1 LNIIE
6 NTSDRAAVS
15 TSGTIT
21 ENDVQKRVDADSITA
36 DSDTN
41 TTVPKFQ
48 HEQDGSED
56 YDGIDTSTETFLA
69 YPPLLARTMEQ
80 LERMSPHAKANDRK
94 SSNHKRTPVNGLK
107 RTEHLTNTSTASA
120 NDNIA
125 KASASQDTVAVLLNE
140 SLGLQIPPPPRL
152 ERAQS
157 DPIQRQ
163 SLEIHNFEFMGRRQK
178 EIIYDLNVQ
187 TVAHKQPH
195 TTNKKNRLD
204 LTGENEDVLVDGVTR
219 KQDTVGFGRDTPTSL
234 SPPSQTRKKTNVST
248 PSSPSSVDSDAPL
261 IDHWRQ
267 SRLEKRNV
275 TLLGKRTIPD
285 SSSFNETRKHPLK
298 RSLRMSTERKRKK
311 KKKKSK
317 TLNSLF
323 RHRIVLQFSHGTSTP
338 ALQSAQTDASNPS
351 QFINE
356 SQPNNDSA
364 TKKGAVHGGPFG
376 NLWEYDSDE
385 DGFAEERVDVTG
397 IEGVDIQSRSLP
409 HARNEQFWTHQQHI
423 NEIGYEVP
431 DTTTRQTLSLR
442 DRVQQAD
449 MQIQFSAPSY
459 LELKTKSWSSVE
471 NEETATAALVVA
483 PSTKSFSSS
492 NSAQDF
498 LLALKLAAVEA
509 RRNSNGDDINPTTIV
524 LDFLS
529 IVKEAKSNSH
539 TTTFRLMHQV
549 WALIMSVVTRC
560 NDGFNLG
567 KKLASMFDAFLPQ
580 GYSML
585 SVNNLLLQGLN
596 DRSSRMNI
604 DLVEGCARTDL
615 EYPFS
620 RTHS

>member
-1 LNIIE
+1 
-6 NTSDRAAVS
+6 
-15 TSGTIT
+15 
-21 ENDVQKRVDADSITA
+21 
-36 DSDTN
+36 
-41 TTVPKFQ
+41 
-48 HEQDGSED
+48 
-56 YDGIDTSTETFLA
+56 
-69 YPPLLARTMEQ
+69 MEQ

-140 SLGLQIPPPPRL
+140 SLGLQTPPPPRL

-267 SRLEKRNV
+267 SRLDKRNV

-338 ALQSAQTDASNPS
+338 ALQSAQTDASNRQIMIRRLKKELFMVDLLATCGNTIRMRMDLPKR
-351 QFINE
+351 E
-356 SQPNNDSA
+356 STSLEL
-364 TKKGAVHGGPFG
+364 KVSIF
-376 NLWEYDSDE
+376 
-385 DGFAEERVDVTG
+385 RVDLFPMPVMNNFGLISNISMRLVTKYPT
-397 IEGVDIQSRSLP
+397 QP
-409 HARNEQFWTHQQHI
+409 HGKLFHC
-423 NEIGYEVP
+423 V
-431 DTTTRQTLSLR
+431 
-442 DRVQQAD
+442 RVQQAD